1 MHDGMELRFAP
12 VIVNASQM
20 QRGEHY
26 VRVSE
31 RLFVHERFGR
41 TDWAVT
47 LEARH
52 HPRGVRY
59 CVPAAVRAVVHAYE
73 RPGSVICGFSA
84 LAVYGLPYLVEG
96 ADTTLRAA
104 VGNCSPASEFTPAV
118 ARLRA
123 PHNETWTLT
132 HRGISL
138 RAANPARA
146 TVQALQQVRR
156 GEHAWQTE
164 QVPGMDCTTVRAIQ
178 LLDCVRRHL
187 RLQVSEIRSAAAGQ
201 IDQRW
206 LSKVLKHSRATADSP
221 KETEMRLLLQPVAK
235 RCGVTLVE
243 QYPLIIDGRV
253 VTTFDFAVPELKL
266 GIMFDGRHHWEYEQR
281 QLDASINLT
290 SMFHGWTVPRASSKS
305 MHLCVQVVEDALRRK
320 LGVSTDR
327 P

>member
-1 MHDGMELRFAP
+1 MHEGMEIEFSP
-12 VIVNASQM
+12 VIVNASQLE
-20 QRGEHY
+20 RGQTY
-26 VRVSE
+26 LRISDA
-31 RLFVHERFGR
+31 RFVHESYGR
-41 TDWAVT
+41 DRWTVNLA
-47 LEARH
+47 ARH
-52 HPRGVRY
+52 HPRSERY
-59 CVPAAVRAVVHAYE
+59 EVPAAVRAVVHAYE
-73 RPGSVICGFSA
+73 RPGSVVCGFSA
-84 LAVYGLPYLVEG
+84 LALYGLPYLVEG
-96 ADTTLRAA
+96 ADTTLRAP
-104 VGNCSPASEFTPAV
+104 VERSSPASEFTPAV

-138 RAANPARA
+138 RVATPARA

-253 VTTFDFAVPELKL
+253 VTTFDFAIPDLKL
-266 GIMFDGRHHWEYEQR
+266 GIMFDGRHHWEHEQR
-281 QLDASINLT
+281 QLDTTINLT
-290 SMFHGWTVPRASSKS
+290 SMLHGWTVPRAGSKS
-305 MHLCVQVVEDALRRK
+305 MQMCVQVVESELRKR
-320 LGVSTDR
+320 LRVPDDR
-327 P
+327 R